1 MATPKAKVFPQ
12 TVTDRTRQ
20 KDFLRAGIA
29 HEAVVTDNKGKP
41 VMIGIGKW
49 RRPKTR
55 IVCEDPEGRVVD
67 LHAMRT
73 TLGTNLARAG
83 VAPQLAQRIMRHAD
97 YRTTHKHYTVLG
109 LTDTAKAIEQLSAI
123 GLPSASAA
131 KATGTMD
138 GRSEQY
144 HQQHH
149 QRVRKAAQ
157 LGATRCDEPSKKPPS
172 GGSRKSGGERTLR
185 DRVRPNAALRNKAG
199 EGTRTLDIQLGK
211 LKTQPTTTEKSTGI
225 RRSLSH
231 RLERDAPVCRAD
243 DHADSRL

>member
-1 MATPKAKVFPQ
+1 
-12 TVTDRTRQ
+12 
-20 KDFLRAGIA
+20 
-29 HEAVVTDNKGKP
+29 
-41 VMIGIGKW
+41 
-49 RRPKTR
+49 
-55 IVCEDPEGRVVD
+55 
-67 LHAMRT
+67 MRT

-83 VAPQLAQRIMRHAD
+83 VAPQLAQRIIRHAD

-109 LTDTAKAIEQLSAI
+109 LTDTAKAIEQLPAI

-185 DRVRPNAALRNKAG
+185 DRARPNAAMRNKAG

-211 LKTQPTTTEKSTGI
+211 LT
-225 RRSLSH
+225 LYH
-231 RLERDAPVCRAD
+231 
-243 DHADSRL
+243 